1 MLGGHLV
8 KSWSSTQKNAISLSS
23 GEAELYAAVK
33 GVGTGLGLR
42 QYMADLGIGAVELRV
57 HTDSSAAQGICKRVG
72 LGTQRHIAVHSL
84 WVQEKLRR
92 KEFLLFKVKGEDN
105 PADLMTKHLPR
116 DKMLRCLH
124 FMGCEYREGRP
135 KAAPYRKDYEQI
147 VGEDMDWQCEE
158 AARAELDDE
167 AVELRLASECLG
179 DVHPTQSRLEEI
191 MVLATDGG
199 SSTDDARTD
208 HDEIYL
214 SFKEQLWSAC
224 DCVQLRENQ
233 QLDNQQLYTIP
244 QLAITQRH

>member
-1 MLGGHLV
+1 
-8 KSWSSTQKNAISLSS
+8 
-23 GEAELYAAVK
+23 
-33 GVGTGLGLR
+33 
-42 QYMADLGIGAVELRV
+42 
-57 HTDSSAAQGICKRVG
+57 
-72 LGTQRHIAVHSL
+72 
-84 WVQEKLRR
+84 
-92 KEFLLFKVKGEDN
+92 
-105 PADLMTKHLPR
+105 
-116 DKMLRCLH
+116 
-124 FMGCEYREGRP
+124 
-135 KAAPYRKDYEQI
+135 
-147 VGEDMDWQCEE
+147 MDWQCEE

-224 DCVQLRENQ
+224 DRVQLRENQ

-244 QLAITQRH
+244 QLATTQRH